1 MKAPNGKPTN
11 LTERQWLQVRTKAFK
26 EWFGDWEKN
35 SKKNF
40 LLKSSPVATLNGDE
54 FSRVE
59 GKSLTDQVE
68 EYFKSIGNV
77 AVSPFIGEVI
87 LDRDGADDSLA
98 HGMGR
103 SKAIAYAG
111 VKDVIEK
118 GVVVDTNENHR
129 ERGYNTMVVAA
140 PISIGGNRHI
150 CTVVIKRNLT
160 DNKFYLHEVTLQEKL
175 LNEGSN
181 TAQKQPQRPT
191 AIANIL
197 KDIIVSSD
205 NVSKVVDENGEPLVV
220 YHATKANFSIFDS
233 SFAGK
238 GSGNT
243 ENTVGSFYFGKHKE
257 TVLDIFH
264 TKTKE
269 ERDSYNVME
278 VFLSIKNPNNV
289 PLEDFNKTWFAKEAY
304 SQLKTGDGIIAYP
317 KETPEQIYERKVA
330 EYNRKKAEGK
340 LSMFDRL
347 PSSPAEFMEEQL
359 DHIYVAFNPN
369 QIKSATDNI
378 GTFSGES
385 DDIRYRKV
393 RKVFNSDL
401 SRGEVRAIQK
411 YIESLDEN
419 TDTSNGLYFKKG
431 NYLYKFNT
439 SLRQYADN
447 RRDGHD
453 GFEIIEKYDISK
465 LNKEQLKSI
474 EDGIRNGKNIDS
486 MLDKQGPWNEEG
498 GLYDS
503 DVIVDNRETAG
514 NNDRLDNKTL

>member
-26 EWFGDWEKN
+26 DWFGDWEKN

-40 LLKSSPVATLNGDE
+40 LLKSSPVATLNGNE

-103 SKAIAYAG
+103 LKAIAYAG

-205 NVSKVVDENGEPLVV
+205 NVSKVVDENGEP
-220 YHATKANFSIFDS
+220 T
-233 SFAGK
+233 
-238 GSGNT
+238 
-243 ENTVGSFYFGKHKE
+243 
-257 TVLDIFH
+257 LD
-264 TKTKE
+264 
-269 ERDSYNVME
+269 
-278 VFLSIKNPNNV
+278 
-289 PLEDFNKTWFAKEAY
+289 
-304 SQLKTGDGIIAYP
+304 
-317 KETPEQIYERKVA
+317 
-330 EYNRKKAEGK
+330 
-340 LSMFDRL
+340 
-347 PSSPAEFMEEQL
+347 
-359 DHIYVAFNPN
+359 

-447 RRDGHD
+447 RKDGHD
-453 GFEIIEKYDISK
+453 GFEVLEKYDISN

-514 NNDRLDNKTL
+514 NNDRLDNKTLQGETNRGRGDRSGRENKGEDYGVVTERSLEPEESEEQRHVRRIRQWQRDKLMFGNLSQEQKDYLKEIGISVEEYNDMSPFEREVLFRCMWRL